1 MGNRIIC
8 VFTVFCLIIGC
19 LCLRLYVLGS
29 SGTERVSS
37 GSHYS
42 SFTLNA
48 IRGQIL
54 DCNGKELTESDYT
67 NFIIAKP
74 TLGSLDTLRD
84 LLDSRTYSSLKQR
97 MEKGSPVMVN
107 IGKAKVETNDDILC
121 VPIYKRYSGSQ
132 PAIHIIG
139 YLDEQ
144 SHGVTGIEKAF
155 DNFLF
160 SGKSISARVSVD
172 ACGRT
177 LGGAGIELLSPT
189 VETGNVRLTIDID
202 IQTAVENAL
211 DESDVQQGCAV
222 VVDVKTG
229 AIRAAASRPSYD
241 PYRISD
247 YLDSESSPL
256 LNRVLE
262 SFAVGSI
269 YKAAVA
275 ACALENG
282 LSDFQYTCTGSCNVK
297 NVKFGCSS
305 NTAHGKVN
313 LQKALEVSCNTY
325 FINLG
330 QKLGAE
336 KLIETSS
343 LLGFGQSCK
352 LADKI
357 ISESGILPTVDELK
371 NPAALAN
378 FSFGQ
383 GNFTATPLQI
393 AQMLC
398 AVANGGNYCEP
409 YLVESVTDRSGIENK
424 HKKKYP
430 TVAMSAESSETMLR
444 MLTSVV
450 EKGNASPARPEKF
463 SAAGKTATAQ
473 TGIFDKK
480 GNEICNT
487 WFGGCFPAENPQYV
501 AVIMKQ
507 GGSSGAYDCAPIF
520 KKIADSINFS
530 ENS

>member
-1 MGNRIIC
+1 MEKRIIS
-8 VFTVFCLIIGC
+8 VFTVFCFIIGC

-29 SGTERVSS
+29 SGTEIVSS

-42 SFTLNA
+42 SFTLNG

-54 DCNGKELTESDYT
+54 DCNGKKITESDYT
-67 NFIIAKP
+67 DYIIAKP
-74 TLGSLDTLRD
+74 TLTSLDTLHE

-97 MEKGSPVMVN
+97 MKKGSPVMVN
-107 IGKAKVETNDDILC
+107 IGKAKVETTDDLLC
-121 VPIYKRYSGSQ
+121 VPIYKRYSVPQS
-132 PAIHIIG
+132 AIHIIG

-144 SHGVTGIEKAF
+144 NHGVTGIEKAF
-155 DNFLF
+155 DEILF
-160 SGKSISARVSVD
+160 SDKAISARVSVD
-172 ACGRT
+172 AYGRT
-177 LGGAGIELLSPT
+177 LGGAGIELISPT
-189 VETGNVRLTIDID
+189 VETGNVRLTVDVD
-202 IQTAVENAL
+202 IQSAVEKAL
-211 DESDVQQGCAV
+211 DECNVQQGCAV
-222 VVDVKTG
+222 VIDTRTG

-241 PYRISD
+241 PYRVSD

-256 LNRVLE
+256 LNRALE

-269 YKAAVA
+269 FKVAVA

-282 LSDFQYTCTGSCNVK
+282 FSDFQYTCTGSCKVG

-305 NTAHGKVN
+305 NTSHGKVD

-336 KLIETSS
+336 LLGETAS
-343 LLGFGQSCK
+343 LLGFGQSGK
-352 LADKI
+352 LADGI
-357 ISESGILPTVDELK
+357 TSESGIIPTSESLQS
-371 NPAALAN
+371 PAALAN

-383 GNFTATPLQI
+383 GSFTATPLQI

-398 AVANGGNYCEP
+398 AVANSGKYCEP
-409 YLVESVTDRSGIENK
+409 YLVESFTDRSGIENK

-430 TVAMSAESSETMLR
+430 TVAMSEETSEILLK

-450 EKGNASPARPEKF
+450 ENGNASPARPERF

-473 TGIFDKK
+473 TGIFDKS

-487 WFGGCFPAENPQYV
+487 WFGGCFPADNPRYA

-507 GGSSGAYDCAPIF
+507 GGSSGSYDCAPIF

-530 ENS
+530 ENF